1 MWILKNMNSRKI
13 GILIK
18 NVQNVVKMKRLEHF
32 SILNVNKVF
41 LRLLARKLL
50 PSLSKWRSHF
60 SHTNRGAV
68 FQAQNFSIVSFNFTQ
83 FVHKLNIMNTN
94 IAGPIATRQVFA
106 IRWNPDTSDSVL
118 LVVNCT
124 GIVFTLT
131 TWTTFRCIRRI
142 GFFDVI
148 EVRVNVQGLEQ
159 VIAIRKD
166 QS

>member
-1 MWILKNMNSRKI
+1 MWILKKI
-13 GILIK
+13 LTLSK
-18 NVQNVVKMKRLEHF
+18 NVQNLVKWKVLSTFYLDCKQSFTIF
-32 SILNVNKVF
+32 SRI
-41 LRLLARKLL
+41 LARKLL

-60 SHTNRGAV
+60 SHTNRRAV